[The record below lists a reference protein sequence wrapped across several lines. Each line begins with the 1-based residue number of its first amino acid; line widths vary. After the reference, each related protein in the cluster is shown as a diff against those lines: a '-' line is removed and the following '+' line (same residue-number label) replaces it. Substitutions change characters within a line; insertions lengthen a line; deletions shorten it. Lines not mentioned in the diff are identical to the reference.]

1 MAQGSQP
8 VGKPVGAAAAVD
20 LVVAGAEQRFGV
32 EEKQSGC
39 ISHSAGVGAL
49 PVLTVSYPSKPLLY
63 VVQNP
68 NILLSRSCTAN
79 VVTVV
84 YTWQYIAR
92 IPSTIVQSLQ
102 RNES

>member
-1 MAQGSQP
+1 MDVSLTAQAS
-8 VGKPVGAAAAVD
+8 
-20 LVVAGAEQRFGV
+20 E
-32 EEKQSGC
+32 
-39 ISHSAGVGAL
+39 L
-49 PVLTVSYPSKPLLY
+49 PVLTVSYPSKPPLY

-79 VVTVV
+79 IVTVV